1 MKNKKVEGDFVP
13 TENTQKQKEKN
24 KSKKKDKKPG
34 FFSKL
39 GSKIKDVF
47 SELKKVVWPSFGK
60 VVKQTG
66 VVLVVVVL
74 FLIVITAFDY
84 GLLNLL
90 KLISPNMQE

>member
-1 MKNKKVEGDFVP
+1 MKNKKVEGDFVAS
-13 TENTQKQKEKN
+13 ENTQKQKEVN
-24 KSKKKDKKPG
+24 KAKKKDGKPG
-34 FFSKL
+34 FFKRI

-66 VVLVVVVL
+66 VVLVVVIL
-74 FLIVITAFDY
+74 FLVVITAFDY

-90 KLISPNMQE
+90 KLISPNM

>member
-1 MKNKKVEGDFVP
+1 MKNNKTVEGDFVA

-24 KSKKKDKKPG
+24 SKKKDKKPG

-66 VVLVVVVL
+66 VVLVVVVI

-90 KLISPNMQE
+90 KLISPNM

>member
-90 KLISPNMQE
+90 KLISPNM

>member
-1 MKNKKVEGDFVP
+1 MKNKKVEGDFVA
-13 TENTQKQKEKN
+13 TENTQKQKEVN
-24 KSKKKDKKPG
+24 KAKKKDKKPG
-34 FFSKL
+34 FFKRM

-66 VVLVVVVL
+66 VVLVVVIL
-74 FLIVITAFDY
+74 FLVVITAFDY

-90 KLISPNMQE
+90 KLISPNM